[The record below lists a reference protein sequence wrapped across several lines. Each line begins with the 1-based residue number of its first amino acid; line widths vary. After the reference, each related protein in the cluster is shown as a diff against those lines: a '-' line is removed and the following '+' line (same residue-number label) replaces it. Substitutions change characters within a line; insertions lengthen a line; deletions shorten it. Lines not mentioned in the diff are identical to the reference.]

1 VYTYVYTAFMQRP
14 APRKVPPHRFE
25 RFLAA
30 TTSIA
35 STYEEDKLLEAIISS
50 AEEVVEAGASSILLL
65 EPGGA
70 SLRFAI
76 ATGPVAD
83 KALPVKVPV
92 EGSIAGWVVT
102 HRQPV
107 NLATAQDDP
116 RHFAGVDRITELKT
130 ESLLCVPLLV
140 DGEAIGAIQTL
151 NKRGGKAFT
160 DEDEHFLGAIAVQA
174 AYALRRVVEDRRR
187 REELDELRAR
197 MAFEQTVVGEKG
209 GLAGVFD
216 IVRKVADAKTTVLLR
231 GETGTGK
238 GMIARAIYSS
248 GSRYNRRFVNVSCSN
263 IPADLLES
271 ELFGHAKGAFTGAT
285 AYKVGKFK
293 LADGGTIFLDEVGDI
308 PLGLQTKLLRV
319 LQDSEFEPL
328 GSNRTEKVD
337 VRVIAATS
345 RDLEAAI
352 AEERFREDL
361 YYRLNVVGVELPPL
375 RDRREDLPELVDHFL
390 QKYSLET
397 NKHMLRAAPE
407 ALEVITNY
415 DWPGNV
421 RELENAIE
429 RAVVLGEGEV
439 LLGEMLP
446 SHVRGGRG
454 YTVPEGAT
462 LAEAQRSFKRY
473 FIAKAL
479 DAYGG
484 NQTRTAEALGIQRSY
499 LNRLIGQLDI
509 KGFFTG
515 G

>member
-1 VYTYVYTAFMQRP
+1 MPRP
-14 APRKVPPHRFE
+14 ASKEVPPPRFE
-25 RFLAA
+25 RFLEA

-35 STYEEDKLLEAIISS
+35 STCEEDKLLQAIISS

-65 EPGGA
+65 EAGGA
-70 SLRFAI
+70 FLRFAI

-102 HRQPV
+102 HRRPV
-107 NLATAQDDP
+107 NLAKAADDP
-116 RHFAGVDRITELKT
+116 RHFPGVDAKTDLKT

-140 DGEAIGAIQTL
+140 DGEAIGAIQSL
-151 NKRGGKAFT
+151 NKRGGRPFT
-160 DEDEHFLGAIAVQA
+160 DEDEHFLVAIAVQA
-174 AYALRRVVEDRRR
+174 AYALQRVMEDQRR

-197 MAFEQTVVGEKG
+197 TAAEGTVIGERG
-209 GLAGVFD
+209 GLAEVFD
-216 IVRKVADAKTTVLLR
+216 IVRKVADARTTVLLR

-238 GMIARAIYSS
+238 GMIARAIYSV
-248 GSRYNRRFVNVSCSN
+248 GARYRRRFVTVNCSN
-263 IPADLLES
+263 IPPDLLES
-271 ELFGHAKGAFTGAT
+271 ELFGHAKGAFTGAS
-285 AYKVGKFK
+285 AVKIGKFK
-293 LADGGTIFLDEVGDI
+293 LAHGGTIFLDEVGDI
-308 PLGLQTKLLRV
+308 PLALQIKLLRV
-319 LQDSEFEPL
+319 LQEQEFEPL
-328 GSNRTEKVD
+328 GSNHTEKVD

-361 YYRLNVVGVELPPL
+361 YYRLNVVSVELPPL
-375 RDRREDLPELVDHFL
+375 RDRRGDLPELVDHFL
-390 QKYSLET
+390 EKYSLET
-397 NKHMLRAAPE
+397 NKHMLRASPE
-407 ALEVITNY
+407 ALEVIAAY

-421 RELENAIE
+421 RELENAVE

-439 LLGEMLP
+439 LEPGMLP

-462 LAEAQRSFKRY
+462 LVEAQRSFKRY

-479 DAYGG
+479 DAHGG

-499 LNRLIGQLDI
+499 LNRIIKQLDI
-509 KGFFTG
+509 HRPEPRG
-515 G
+515 

>member
-1 VYTYVYTAFMQRP
+1 MQRS
-14 APRKVPPHRFE
+14 ASKEVPPPRFE

-35 STYEEDKLLEAIISS
+35 GAYEEDKLLQAIISS

-65 EPGGA
+65 DAGGA
-70 SLRFAI
+70 HLRFAI

-102 HRQPV
+102 HRRPV
-107 NLATAQDDP
+107 NLAKASDDP
-116 RHFAGVDRITELKT
+116 RHFPGVDKKTDLKT

-140 DGEAIGAIQTL
+140 DGEAIGAIQAL
-151 NKRGGKAFT
+151 NKRGGRPFT

-174 AYALRRVVEDRRR
+174 AYALRRVVEDQRR

-197 MAFEQTVVGEKG
+197 AADEGTVIGEKG
-209 GLAGVFD
+209 GLAEVFD
-216 IVRKVADAKTTVLLR
+216 IVRKVADARTTVLLR

-238 GMIARAIYSS
+238 GMIARAIYSA
-248 GSRYNRRFVNVSCSN
+248 GARYRRRFVTVNCSN
-263 IPADLLES
+263 IPPDLLES
-271 ELFGHAKGAFTGAT
+271 ELFGHTKGAFTGAS
-285 AYKVGKFK
+285 AVKIGKFK
-293 LADGGTIFLDEVGDI
+293 LAHGGTIFLDEVGDI

-352 AEERFREDL
+352 SEERFREDL
-361 YYRLNVVGVELPPL
+361 YYRLNVVSVELPPL
-375 RDRREDLPELVDHFL
+375 RDRRGDLPELVDHFL

-397 NKHMLRAAPE
+397 NKHMLRASPE
-407 ALEVITNY
+407 ALEVIQAY

-439 LLGEMLP
+439 LLPEMLP
-446 SHVRGGRG
+446 SHVRGARG

-462 LAEAQRSFKRY
+462 LAEAQHSFKRY

-479 DAYGG
+479 DAFSG
-484 NQTRTAEALGIQRSY
+484 NQTRAAEALGIQRSY
-499 LNRLIGQLDI
+499 LNRMIKQLDI
-509 KGFFTG
+509 RRPEHRG
-515 G
+515 